1 MTDGAFWFVLTLL
14 ALAFVV
20 TFIEWFLRRPLSQD
34 EILKARHH
42 QLMQEIRRHK
52 DD

>member
-1 MTDGAFWFVLTLL
+1 MTNGAFWFVMTLL

-20 TFIEWFLRRPLSQD
+20 TLIEWFLRRPLSD
-34 EILKARHH
+34 DDVRKAEHH
-42 QLMQEIRRHK
+42 KLMQEIRRHK